1 MKDLK
6 IKTIRG
12 ALARLSAQGANFA
25 VGMLS
30 LMVLGRLLG
39 PAEYGLVGM
48 VTAFTGVLG
57 LFRDFGLSAAAV
69 QRSEITNE
77 QASALFWI
85 NILVGAVLTVVTIA
99 MAPAVALFYHDR
111 RLIAVTM
118 VTATGFLFNAA
129 GVQHGVQLQRQMR
142 FSAMG
147 AISTGSAIVSAAVG
161 IGAALL
167 GYGYWSLVL
176 MSVTAPLLTA
186 IASWVAVGWIPGL
199 PHRQTGVRSMMRFG
213 GTVTL
218 HGIVVYVAFNL
229 EKVLMGRFWGADAL
243 GLYGRAY
250 RLINLPTEN
259 LNAAAGEVTFS
270 ALSRLQ
276 DQPERLRSYFL
287 RAYSLI
293 LALTLPVTVAF
304 ALFSGDLIFV
314 LLGPKWTAAGPIL
327 RLLAPT
333 ILIFALINPVA
344 WLMYSVGLVG
354 RSLKLGLIFTPFI
367 VTGYA
372 IGLRY
377 GPNGVALG
385 YSAVMILCALPLT
398 ALCVRGTPVS
408 LADILKTS
416 ARPMV
421 CAFVAG
427 VMAFALRIAYGHRL
441 SPLPRLAMETGLLMA
456 AFAVMLLFVA
466 GQKSLYLDLLRG
478 LKGTSPI
485 EEKSLASA

>member
-6 IKTIRG
+6 LKTIRG
-12 ALARLSAQGANFA
+12 GLARFSAQGANFA
-25 VGMLS
+25 VGMFS

-39 PAEYGLVGM
+39 PADYGLVGM

-69 QRSEITNE
+69 QRPSITDE
-77 QASALFWI
+77 QASTLFWI
-85 NILVGAVLTVVTIA
+85 NTMVGAGLTLLTIS
-99 MAPAVALFYHDR
+99 MAPAIAVFYHDR
-111 RLIAVTM
+111 RLVAVTV
-118 VTATGFLFNAA
+118 VTATGFLFNAV
-129 GVQHGVQLQRQMR
+129 GVQHGVHLQRQMR
-142 FSAMG
+142 FTALG
-147 AISTGSAIVSAAVG
+147 VISTSSTIVSAVVG
-161 IGAALL
+161 IGAALA
-167 GYGYWSLVL
+167 GYGFWALVL
-176 MSVTAPLLTA
+176 MSVIAPLVMA
-186 IASWVAVGWIPGL
+186 IASWIAAGWIPGL
-199 PHRQTGVRSMMRFG
+199 PHRRTGIRSMMRFG

-218 HGIVVYVAFNL
+218 HGIVVYTAFNL

-243 GLYGRAY
+243 GIYGRAY

-276 DQPERLRSYFL
+276 DQPGRLRNYFL
-287 RAYSLI
+287 KAYSLS
-293 LALTLPVTVAF
+293 LALTLPITVAF
-304 ALFSGDLIFV
+304 TVFSGDLILV
-314 LLGPKWTAAGPIL
+314 LLGPKWTSSGPVL

-333 ILIFALINPVA
+333 ILIFALINPVS

-367 VTGYA
+367 VTGYV

-377 GPNGVALG
+377 GPKGVALG

-408 LADILKTS
+408 LRDILRTS
-416 ARPMV
+416 ARPL
-421 CAFVAG
+421 ASAIIAG
-427 VMAFALRIAYGHRL
+427 VLAFGLRIVYGHLL
-441 SPLPRLAMETGLLMA
+441 SPFPRLLLETGVLFA
-456 AFAVMLLFVA
+456 TFAVLLLFVA

-478 LKGTSPI
+478 LKGTSPV
-485 EEKSLASA
+485 EEKSLVSA